1 MATAGY
7 LRYVQTAEVYEKTT
21 VTSSAGQRTYVF
33 ELAETIPVIAISP
46 EDQFSA
52 GAKVRTAPYQEFIPV
67 IQIIVPGQY
76 ANIVKNT
83 SRISNIKDRDSNILE
98 EGPFEIITVQPKF
111 GWNGK
116 KHHIVASLRAVVE
129 QS

>member
-33 ELAETIPVIAISP
+33 ELAETIPVITISP

-83 SRISNIKDRDSNILE
+83 SRISNIKDRYSNILE